1 MTRWSSSTGR
11 LQGGV
16 LVLAFVFVSAC
27 GIARGAQQP
36 PPSFADLVKKVS
48 PGVVNIIANKLIKAP
63 EPDQMPFGSD
73 DPYREFFERFFGTP
87 MPNDYHLGALGSGF
101 VIDAAGLILTN
112 NHVVEDSADLKV
124 RLANDREYQASI
136 VGRDPKTDTALIR
149 IEAEDPLTPLPLGDS
164 EVLEVGDWVVAIGN
178 PFGLGNTVTSGIVS
192 AKYRRIGIGD
202 YDNFIQTDAAI
213 NPGNSGGP
221 LLNTRGEVVGINS
234 IIFSESAG
242 SVGIGFAI
250 PINMVKALLP
260 QLRQGKVRRP
270 FLGVMIQN
278 VTPALEERLQ
288 LGTDSGA
295 LVSDVIAGSPADKAG
310 VQRGDVIVSF
320 DGKPVVNSHDLPLIV
335 GATPVDHKVD
345 LEVLRRGRRTP
356 LTVMTREM
364 VEENGVAEGAQAVE
378 ITPGVGLTL
387 QALTPELAAEY
398 ALPRNQGL
406 LVVLVD
412 PEGAAAGAG
421 LQPGDIIVEV
431 EQEPVD
437 NVEDF
442 RSSLRRHADQHTL
455 LLLVDR
461 DGNTIFVTIPLALPP
476 S

>member
-1 MTRWSSSTGR
+1 MTRWRSSAGR
-11 LQGGV
+11 LQGV
-16 LVLAFVFVSAC
+16 VLALIFVCVSAC
-27 GIARGAQQP
+27 GTARGAQNQP
-36 PPSFADLVKKVS
+36 ESFAGLVKKAS
-48 PGVVNIIANKLIKAP
+48 PGVVNIIANKVIKAP
-63 EPDQMPFGSD
+63 APDEMPFGSG

-87 MPNDYHLGALGSGF
+87 MPYDYQLGALGSGF
-101 VIDAAGLILTN
+101 VIDPAGLILTN
-112 NHVVEDSADLKV
+112 NHVVEDSTDLKV
-124 RLANDREYQASI
+124 RLADDREYPASI

-164 EVLEVGDWVVAIGN
+164 EILEVGDWVVAIGN

-192 AKYRRIGIGD
+192 AKYRQIGIGD

-270 FLGVMIQN
+270 FLGVLIQN
-278 VTPALEERLQ
+278 VTPALDERLQ

-310 VQRGDVIVSF
+310 VQRGDVIIAF

-335 GATPVDHKVD
+335 GATPINHKAE
-345 LEVLRRGRRTP
+345 LEVLRRGRKTP
-356 LTVMTREM
+356 LTVVTREM
-364 VEENGVAEGAQAVE
+364 VEENGAAEGVQAE
-378 ITPGVGLTL
+378 AMDPWVGLTL
-387 QALTPELAAEY
+387 QALTPALAAEY
-398 ALPRNQGL
+398 GLPRNQGL
-406 LVVLVD
+406 LVVQVD
-412 PEGAAAGAG
+412 PGGAAAEAG

-431 EQEPVD
+431 EQEPAGD
-437 NVEDF
+437 VEAF
-442 RSSLRRHADQHTL
+442 RSSLDRHADQHTL

-461 DGNTIFVTIPLALPP
+461 DGNTIFMTMPLAPP
-476 S
+476 VS